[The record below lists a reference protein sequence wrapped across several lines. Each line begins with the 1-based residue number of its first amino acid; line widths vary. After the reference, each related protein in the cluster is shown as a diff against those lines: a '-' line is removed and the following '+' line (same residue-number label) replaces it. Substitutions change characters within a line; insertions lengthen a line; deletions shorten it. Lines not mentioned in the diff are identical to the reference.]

1 MRIGHGYD
9 LHTLARGRPFI
20 MGGVRIEHRSG
31 PLGHSDADVLLHAI
45 MDSLLGAAALGDI
58 GAHFPP
64 DDPAFKDAS
73 SLTLLQEVHSMVTGA
88 GLRVVNV
95 DSTVVCQA
103 PMLSPHIPEMVKNIE
118 KILKGAS
125 VNVKA
130 TTEEGVGA
138 TGSEEAIAAHAVA
151 LLDDIK
157 KRKA

>member
-20 MGGVRIEHRSG
+20 MGGVRIEHRLG

-45 MDSLLGAAALGDI
+45 MDSLLGAARLGDI

-64 DDPAFKDAS
+64 EDPAFKDAS
-73 SLTLLQEVHSMVTGA
+73 SIKLLKEVHAMVTGA

-95 DSTVVCQA
+95 DSTVICQA
-103 PMLSPHIPEMVKNIE
+103 PRLSPHIPEMVKNIE
-118 KILKGAS
+118 AILKGAS

-130 TTEEGVGA
+130 TTEEGVGV
-138 TGSEEAIAAHAVA
+138 TGSGEAIAAHAVA
-151 LLDDIK
+151 LLDDVQ
-157 KRKA
+157 RKT